1 MRKLATNRSKV
12 LTTEQVEKLKYNAK
26 GILANVRKTVL
37 DRFPFLGTVAMGLD
51 LVPVRDTE
59 VTTMATDGQAI
70 YCDIDF
76 LSKLSND
83 DKMFIFCH
91 EILHNIM
98 LHPIRRGSR
107 DPELFNLATDMEV
120 NDILCADGLSVP
132 KDAVLPNKFSFP
144 IGKCSEEYY
153 ELLLNQQKL
162 KQAKSSSSAKSGAG
176 SFSGSGDGNDSS
188 DSDNDNGSDESSE
201 SSSESTAAKS
211 GKSKKPIHNPTGE
224 LSGQF
229 DKHIFKDDPAPSE
242 EDAISAEDSDIA
254 DSFGKVGHDPDY
266 RPNVTESACERI
278 RESAVMA
285 ATMMAQRGELPGHLQ
300 RLVKEL
306 LEPKLDWK
314 EVLAKFVTKAG
325 GDTKRTWNKCNRRF
339 ISSKTYLPSSYN
351 DAMKV
356 GVVLDTS
363 GSVVQV
369 AEKFLSEVNGIV
381 SAFTGYSLDLVQ
393 CDTRVTSHMHFDEYE
408 PLNLAEMEYDINGGG
423 GTRLMPG
430 LNWFKEN
437 DCDIDCIVVFTDCEC
452 EQMTPE
458 NAPEVPVLWISTNK
472 GEHSN
477 IQFGEI
483 IDFDTAD

>member
-1 MRKLATNRSKV
+1 MRKLATDRTKV
-12 LTTEQVEKLKYNAK
+12 LTKDQEEKLKYNAR
-26 GILANVRKTVL
+26 GILANARKTVL
-37 DRFPFLGTVAMGLD
+37 DRFPFVGTVAMGLD

-59 VTTMATDGQAI
+59 VTTMATDSAAI

-76 LSKLSND
+76 LSRLSND
-83 DKMFIFCH
+83 DKVFILAH
-91 EILHNIM
+91 EVYHNVM
-98 LHPIRRGSR
+98 LHPLRRGGR
-107 DPELFNLATDMEV
+107 DRELFNIADDMEV
-120 NDILCADGLSVP
+120 NDILRADGLSVP
-132 KDAVLPNKFSFP
+132 KDAVLPDKFGFP
-144 IGKCSEEYY
+144 AGKCAEEYY
-153 ELLLNQQKL
+153 ELLLNRQKL
-162 KQAKSSSSAKSGAG
+162 QQMKSLTTSK
-176 SFSGSGDGNDSS
+176 SGDGSLDGAGDFGDDDD
-188 DSDNDNGSDESSE
+188 DSDAESSQ
-201 SSSESTAAKS
+201 SSAGKS
-211 GKSKKPIHNPTGE
+211 SKSKTKSKKPIHNPTGE

-242 EDAISAEDSDIA
+242 DDALDPEDSDVA

-285 ATMMAQRGELPGHLQ
+285 ATMMAQRGTLPGHLQ
-300 RLVKEL
+300 RLVNEL

-339 ISSKTYLPSSYN
+339 AASKTYLPSSYS

-381 SAFTGYSLDLVQ
+381 SAFTGYSLDLIQ

-408 PLNLAEMEYDINGGG
+408 PLNLAEMKYDINGGG
-423 GTRLMPG
+423 GTRLTPA
-430 LNWFKEN
+430 LSWFKEN
-437 DCDIDCIVVFTDCEC
+437 NCDIDCIIVFTDCEC
-452 EQMTPE
+452 EEMTPDR
-458 NAPEVPVLWISTNK
+458 APEVPVLWISTKK
-472 GEHSN
+472 GEHKN
-477 IQFGEI
+477 IQFGEVV
-483 IDFDTAD
+483 DFDPAD

>member
-1 MRKLATNRSKV
+1 MRKLATDRTKV
-12 LTTEQVEKLKYNAK
+12 LTEDQVEKLKYNAR
-26 GILANVRKTVL
+26 GILANARKTVL
-37 DRFPFLGTVAMGLD
+37 DRFPFVGTVAMGLD

-59 VTTMATDGQAI
+59 VTTMATDGTAI

-76 LSKLSND
+76 LSRLSND
-83 DKMFIFCH
+83 DKVFILAH
-91 EILHNIM
+91 EVYHCVM

-107 DPELFNLATDMEV
+107 DHELFNIANDMEV
-120 NDILCADGLSVP
+120 NDILRADGLSVP
-132 KDAVLPNKFSFP
+132 KDAVLPDKFGFP
-144 IGKCSEEYY
+144 TGKCSEEYY
-153 ELLLNQQKL
+153 ELLLNRQQL
-162 KQAKSSSSAKSGAG
+162 QQAQSSSSSLKP
-176 SFSGSGDGNDSS
+176 GDGSIDGDGGHS
-188 DSDNDNGSDESSE
+188 DDDG
-201 SSSESTAAKS
+201 SSSQSSAAKS
-211 GKSKKPIHNPTGE
+211 DKSKSKAKKPIHNPSGE

-242 EDAISAEDSDIA
+242 DDALDPEDSDVA

-339 ISSKTYLPSSYN
+339 VAAKTYLPSSYN

-381 SAFTGYSLDLVQ
+381 SAFTGYSLDLIQ

-408 PLNLAEMEYDINGGG
+408 PLNLAEMKYDINGGG

-430 LNWFKEN
+430 LKWFKEN

-452 EQMTPE
+452 EEMAPE
-458 NAPEVPVLWISTNK
+458 NAPEVPVLWISTKK
-472 GEHSN
+472 GEHKN

-483 IDFDTAD
+483 VDFDPAD

>member
-1 MRKLATNRSKV
+1 MRKLATDRTKV
-12 LTTEQVEKLKYNAK
+12 LTEDQIEKLKYNAR
-26 GILANVRKTVL
+26 GILANARKTVL
-37 DRFPFLGTVAMGLD
+37 DRFPFVGTVAMGLD

-59 VTTMATDGQAI
+59 VTTMATDGAAI

-76 LSKLSND
+76 LSRLSND
-83 DKMFIFCH
+83 DKIFILAH
-91 EILHNIM
+91 EVYHNVM

-107 DPELFNLATDMEV
+107 DPELFNISNDMEV
-120 NDILCADGLSVP
+120 NDILRADGLSVP
-132 KDAVLPNKFSFP
+132 KDAVLPDKFGFP
-144 IGKCSEEYY
+144 TGKCSEEYY
-153 ELLLNQQKL
+153 ELLIQRQQL
-162 KQAKSSSSAKSGAG
+162 QQAKSSSSAKSGAG
-176 SFSGSGDGNDSS
+176 SFNGSGDGNDSS
-188 DSDNDNGSDESSE
+188 DGDNDNDSDESSE
-201 SSSESTAAKS
+201 SSAAKS
-211 GKSKKPIHNPTGE
+211 GKSKSKVKKPVHNPNGE
-224 LSGQF
+224 LAGQF

-242 EDAISAEDSDIA
+242 DDALDPEDSDVA

-339 ISSKTYLPSSYN
+339 VSQKTYLPSSYN

-369 AEKFLSEVNGIV
+369 ADKFLSEVNGIV
-381 SAFTGYSLDLVQ
+381 SAFTGYSLDLIQ
-393 CDTRVTSHMHFDEYE
+393 CDVRVTSHMHFDEYE
-408 PLNLAEMEYDINGGG
+408 PLNLAEMKYDINGGG

-430 LNWFKEN
+430 LKWFKEN
-437 DCDIDCIVVFTDCEC
+437 ECDIDCIVVFTDCEC

-458 NAPEVPVLWISTNK
+458 NAPEVPVLWISTKK
-472 GEHSN
+472 GEHKN

-483 IDFDTAD
+483 VDFDPAD

>member
-1 MRKLATNRSKV
+1 MRKLATDRTKV
-12 LTTEQVEKLKYNAK
+12 LTEDQVEKLKYNAR
-26 GILANVRKTVL
+26 GILANARKTVL
-37 DRFPFLGTVAMGLD
+37 DRFPFVGTIAMGLD

-59 VTTMATDGQAI
+59 VTTMATDGTAI

-76 LSKLSND
+76 LSRLSND
-83 DKMFIFCH
+83 DKVFILAH
-91 EILHNIM
+91 EVYHNVM

-107 DPELFNLATDMEV
+107 DPELFNVANDMEV
-120 NDILCADGLSVP
+120 NDILRADGLSVP
-132 KDAVLPNKFSFP
+132 KDAVLPDKFGFP
-144 IGKCSEEYY
+144 TGKCSEEYY
-153 ELLLNQQKL
+153 ELLLQRQQLQKA
-162 KQAKSSSSAKSGAG
+162 QSSSLSSKP
-176 SFSGSGDGNDSS
+176 GDGSIDGDGDDGDDS
-188 DSDNDNGSDESSE
+188 NSE
-201 SSSESTAAKS
+201 SSAAKS
-211 GKSKKPIHNPTGE
+211 GKSKSKKSIHNPNGE

-242 EDAISAEDSDIA
+242 DDTLDPEDSDVA

-285 ATMMAQRGELPGHLQ
+285 ATMMAQRGDLPGHLQ
-300 RLVKEL
+300 RLVKDL

-339 ISSKTYLPSSYN
+339 VSQKTYLPSSYN
-351 DAMKV
+351 DAMKI

-381 SAFTGYSLDLVQ
+381 SAFTGYSLDLIQ

-430 LNWFKEN
+430 LKWFKEN
-437 DCDIDCIVVFTDCEC
+437 NCDIDCIVVFTDCEC

-458 NAPEVPVLWISTNK
+458 NAPEVPVLWISTRK
-472 GEHSN
+472 GEHKN

-483 IDFDTAD
+483 VDFDAVD